1 MGLVFRWH
9 HKKPLIASR
18 SLSGFLIYIPT
29 TKCRTI
35 KYSEYYSNKAT
46 YSAHY
51 TRIYKWTITV
61 KCICKGG
68 IALQDYNGTI
78 FHQLFAQ
85 LTCSA
90 TGGIA

>member
-1 MGLVFRWH
+1 MKLIFRWH

-35 KYSEYYSNKAT
+35 KYSEDYSNKAT

-61 KCICKGG
+61 KGICKGYSTAG
-68 IALQDYNGTI
+68 LQWHCISPTIRPIAP
-78 FHQLFAQ
+78 
-85 LTCSA
+85 
-90 TGGIA
+90 

>member
-1 MGLVFRWH
+1 MIMNHFSNTVRNGTRFPVAP

-35 KYSEYYSNKAT
+35 KYSEDYSNKAT

-61 KCICKGG
+61 NGICKGV
-68 IALQDYNGTI
+68 
-78 FHQLFAQ
+78 
-85 LTCSA
+85 
-90 TGGIA
+90 